1 MLSLVCSA
9 KYRGLRRMRSAR
21 QLPVSQSPAALV
33 PIVAT
38 YVLPNLPRPR
48 HQLRSTT
55 TPTPPKA

>member
-1 MLSLVCSA
+1 
-9 KYRGLRRMRSAR
+9 MRSAR